1 MRKNFKEEILD
12 VLKFY
17 DKTTKD
23 IEWLGLNGCVIEND
37 IENFLSLADIEHKV
51 GFGCPTIYDSFLI
64 VGKDWWIEVDDYD
77 GYQDLVFR
85 TKPSKPEK
93 TVRVNETQEFF
104 KSLRGNN
111 NVS

>member
-37 IENFLSLADIEHKV
+37 IENFLFLADIEHEV
-51 GFGCPTIYDSFLI
+51 GFGCPTIDDSFFI

-77 GYQDLVFR
+77 GYQDLVFK
-85 TKPSKPEK
+85 TKPSKPDK
-93 TVRVNETQEFF
+93 TIMVNKSREFL
-104 KSLRGNN
+104 SL
-111 NVS
+111 